1 MVAATGARV
10 LAHRNAKSRIPE
22 MDRGLGAGDVVTVGR
37 SVELEVLDTPG
48 HTMSHVCLLSSS
60 DEPGHFSADTLF
72 NPGAG
77 YCHNGGH
84 PHEPHQTFAAQLT
97 NTPDTTPLCPANPS
111 QPNN

>member
-48 HTMSHVCLLSSS
+48 HTMSHVCLLSRS
-60 DEPGHFSADTLF
+60 DAPGLFSGDTLF
-72 NPGAG
+72 NAGAG
-77 YCHNGGH
+77 NRPNGGPPNELYH
-84 PHEPHQTFAAQLT
+84 PFPEHPREEPRR
-97 NTPDTTPLCPANPS
+97 D
-111 QPNN
+111 